1 MLISGSHITTAL
13 QTYVSAFKCMKCTVG
28 YVLQTDPINDEDE
41 EVPDWSCE
49 DCGAAVPNSV
59 ISSLGNQ
66 VSETL
71 QLMEMSGLTPEN
83 CEKFLT
89 VHLR

>member
-1 MLISGSHITTAL
+1 
-13 QTYVSAFKCMKCTVG
+13 MKCTVG

-49 DCGAAVPNSV
+49 DCGAEVPNSV
-59 ISSLGNQ
+59 ISSLGSQ